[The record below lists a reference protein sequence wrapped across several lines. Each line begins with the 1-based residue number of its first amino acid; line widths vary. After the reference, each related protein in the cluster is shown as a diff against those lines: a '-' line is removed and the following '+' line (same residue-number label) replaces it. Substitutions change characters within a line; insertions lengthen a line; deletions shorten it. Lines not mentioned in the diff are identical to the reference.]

1 MVSTKPTIAKILIL
15 RVQFRGLRLDN
26 NDVFFVSE
34 TIVGLLKSRLYELR
48 DAELDEAPSSMGPG
62 SGRWWYWSW
71 CLCWRWWS
79 GVPAAAPWW
88 ESMIA
93 GGVVN
98 CGFVFGTG
106 SRVKVVHLHGGEN
119 VRTRR
124 CPGVWDLNQVT
135 GVGD

>member
-15 RVQFRGLRLDN
+15 RVQLRGLRLDN

-79 GVPAAAPWW
+79 GVPAAAPSW
-88 ESMIA
+88 ESMI
-93 GGVVN
+93 
-98 CGFVFGTG
+98 F
-106 SRVKVVHLHGGEN
+106 
-119 VRTRR
+119 
-124 CPGVWDLNQVT
+124 
-135 GVGD
+135 